1 MPERPVGW
9 SGGASPAPTNGAAK
23 DENMHHARFRIL
35 QEMPIFGGL
44 EIDTLRY
51 ILHLSPI
58 LTIKEGSFFFHEEQK
73 GGSMYV
79 LEQGKVAVLKTW
91 ESKIHLLAYLCVGD
105 CFGEMELLDLCP
117 RAASVMAITDCTAI
131 QISTAN
137 LFSLYKENLEQFT
150 LIQMNMG
157 REISRR
163 LRQLDQ
169 ELFAMQVD
177 AQANHDFFLPHEE
190 IIERGLQT
198 VTSQQKGVK
207 L

>member
-1 MPERPVGW
+1 MNHTRL
-9 SGGASPAPTNGAAK
+9 
-23 DENMHHARFRIL
+23 RIL
-35 QEMPIFGGL
+35 QQMPVFGGL
-44 EIDTLRY
+44 NVDTLHN
-51 ILHLSPI
+51 ILHLSPN

-91 ESKIHLLAYLCVGD
+91 EGQCHVLAYLGVGD
-105 CFGEMELLDLCP
+105 CFGEMELLDLSP

-137 LFSLYKENLEQFT
+137 LFRLYKENLEQFT

-177 AQANHDFFLPHEE
+177 AQANHALINAFPNRSGSESAN
-190 IIERGLQT
+190 RPGKPWK
-198 VTSQQKGVK
+198 VSGGSAVNV
-207 L
+207 